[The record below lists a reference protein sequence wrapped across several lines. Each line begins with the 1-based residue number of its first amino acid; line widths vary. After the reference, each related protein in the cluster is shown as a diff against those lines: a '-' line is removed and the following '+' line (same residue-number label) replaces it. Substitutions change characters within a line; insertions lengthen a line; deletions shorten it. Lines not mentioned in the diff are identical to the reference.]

1 MNLPHISKEKIKYI
15 KNRALFVFLKYKSI
29 LHGAIL
35 QSRAVK
41 KATEVVVKTKR
52 EITMSNVLEQ
62 NQVLLKSESDE
73 PVKVALFSAG
83 LGDVIR
89 VMYQTN
95 HYKHICEATKPV
107 HVIVASHNPFTME
120 IFRFHRNAHN
130 FILYDLGHKYEE
142 CIKNGVLGPDITDT
156 LLKFIG
162 SNREQC
168 VSGRC
173 SPEFKP
179 QFDAPD
185 DVDSKDHIIFQPFAG
200 NHDARSFRP
209 EFIEKIVDILRK
221 QNKKV
226 FILTRSYIRKGISGK
241 VVHDSEDAK
250 QFEGGNIT
258 VLDNLSV
265 PATLNLVKNS
275 SAYVGS
281 WSSMQ
286 QAAWFENKPV
296 AVFYPVNY
304 VDVVNRTGYAFGL
317 DRSDCFHSDYVQF
330 DERAFETWVSKL

>member
-1 MNLPHISKEKIKYI
+1 MNLPYISKEKIKYI
-15 KNRALFVFLKYKSI
+15 KNRIIFTFLKYKSI
-29 LHGAIL
+29 VHGTIL

-41 KATEVVVKTKR
+41 KATEAVVKTKK
-52 EITMSNVLEQ
+52 EMTMSNVLEQ
-62 NQVLLKSESDE
+62 SQVLLKSEGNE

-95 HYKHICEATKPV
+95 HYKYICEATKPV
-107 HVIVASHNPFTME
+107 HIIVASHNPFTME

-142 CIKNGVLGPDITDT
+142 CVRSGLRGPEVTNT
-156 LLKFIG
+156 LFNFIG
-162 SNREQC
+162 ASRDNMIHGNHDG
-168 VSGRC
+168 S
-173 SPEFKP
+173 FKP

-200 NHDARSFRP
+200 NHDARSFKP
-209 EFIEKIVDILRK
+209 EFIEKIVSILRK

-226 FILTRSYIRKGISGK
+226 FILTRSYIRKGVSGK

-250 QFEGGNIT
+250 QYEGGNIT

-330 DERAFETWVSKL
+330 DEKAFETWVSKL